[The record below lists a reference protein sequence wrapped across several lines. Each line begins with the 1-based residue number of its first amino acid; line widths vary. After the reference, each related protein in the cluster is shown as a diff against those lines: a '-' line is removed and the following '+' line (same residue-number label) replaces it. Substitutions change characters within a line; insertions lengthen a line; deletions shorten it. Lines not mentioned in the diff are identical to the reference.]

1 MKSLCEQLGH
11 FVSPLCAE
19 IPDDVLKE
27 FELPYECKYSHI
39 GTAIR
44 VNINEKY
51 FLLTANHC
59 AKLLKDKLPTV
70 FCKLTDHKDDEL
82 YGVIFPIKSCYQPQT
97 DGYDEI
103 LDIAFYEVN
112 LADNEL
118 SKHVKSLEKTFFE
131 VKKGITGLL
140 LLKLIAH
147 PNAKLIIYGYPT
159 KDTIDFDNFKINIRE
174 QAIPISNIKY
184 KRNTPLLLEYNLE
197 VPTDYD
203 STMLDGM
210 SGGGIFC
217 LIDKKAYFVGI
228 HIQGSNKI
236 GHGILTPLLCYDI
249 KSDE

>member
-1 MKSLCEQLGH
+1 MKSLCESLGH
-11 FVSPLCAE
+11 FVSPLLAE
-19 IPDDVLKE
+19 LTDDVLSE
-27 FELPYECKYSHI
+27 YDLPDECKYSHI

-59 AKLLKDKLPTV
+59 AELIQDRLPTV
-70 FCKLTDHKDDEL
+70 FCKLTNNKNDKLH
-82 YGVIFPIKSCYQPQT
+82 GVIFPIKSCYRPQT
-97 DGYDEI
+97 NGYDDV

-112 LADNEL
+112 FSDNALSEYVGEL
-118 SKHVKSLEKTFFE
+118 KETFFKI
-131 VKKGITGLL
+131 KKGITSLL
-140 LLKLIAH
+140 LLKLISH
-147 PNAKLIIYGYPT
+147 PNAKLVIYGYPT